1 MFHIRRP
8 RRGILFFL
16 VPLFIITLSACSGKP
31 SSSVPAVPDEVLVP
45 EHPGTEVLETDTAQV
60 DISNIREGYFSACYL
75 GSASK
80 VKLQLTGPDA
90 ITYTYDMP
98 LDKSWDTFPFTAG
111 NGTYTLMLYELLEE
125 GTDQYFCS
133 LAQELDVELRDELLP
148 FLYPNQFVNFD
159 KDTEAVA
166 VAKELTADCEAPID
180 EIRAIYQF
188 ATTEI
193 SYDTQKA
200 ATVTSGYLPDI
211 DETLHTKTG
220 ICFDYAALMTCMLRS
235 LGIPTKLQIGFSGEI
250 KHAWISTYLEG
261 SGWADNIIRF
271 DGTGWAMMDPTFASE
286 MGTKE
291 AADYIGDGENYT
303 LQYSR

>member
-1 MFHIRRP
+1 MFTNSSRRRSMLP
-8 RRGILFFL
+8 FVML
-16 VPLFIITLSACSGKP
+16 LFIIILSACSGNP
-31 SSSVPAVPDEVLVP
+31 SSPKPAASGEILLPA
-45 EHPGTEVLETDTAQV
+45 HPGTEVFETDTVQV
-60 DISNIREGYFSACYL
+60 DVSNIAEGYFTACYL
-75 GSASK
+75 GDAEK
-80 VKLQLTGPDA
+80 VKLQLTGPDG

-98 LDKSWDTFPFTAG
+98 LDKSWDTFPLTAG
-111 NGTYTLMLYELLEE
+111 NGTYTLMLYELLE
-125 GTDQYFCS
+125 GDQYYCS
-133 LAQELDVELRDELLP
+133 LAQELDVELRNELLP

-159 KDTEAVA
+159 NDTEAVA
-166 VAKELTADCEAPID
+166 VAKDLTKDCGTQLDIVKAV
-180 EIRAIYQF
+180 YHF

-193 SYDTQKA
+193 SYDTEKA
-200 ATVTSGYLPDI
+200 ATVTSGYLPVI

-286 MGTKE
+286 MGSQE